1 MPAPVPLPI
10 RQALWNRHQQGASST
25 ELAQA
30 FGLAPRTVRGI
41 LRRGRELGSEGL
53 VPGRPGPATK
63 ARPEHAARTAA
74 LLLRRAHPTWGAGLI
89 RVMLQRQG
97 IEPLPAVR
105 TLQRWF
111 AKAGLGPATPGRQP
125 EAVKRWR
132 ATRPH
137 ETWQVDA
144 AEDIALAD
152 GTRVSWLRIADV
164 FTGAVLGTVI
174 FPPRAVEH
182 GAGLRDPEAVAG
194 GVLPLG
200 DAGADPGRQRHALG
214 LRR

>member
-41 LRRGRELGSEGL
+41 LQRGRQLGSQGL
-53 VPGRPGPATK
+53 APRRPGPTTSS
-63 ARPEHAARTAA
+63 RPEHPARMPA
-74 LLLRRAHPTWGAGLI
+74 LLLRREHPRWGAGLI
-89 RVMLQRQG
+89 RVM
-97 IEPLPAVR
+97 
-105 TLQRWF
+105 LQRWF
-111 AKAGLGPATPGRQP
+111 AKAGLGPAPQGRRP
-125 EAVKRWR
+125 SMVKKWR

-152 GTRVSWLRIADV
+152 GTRTSWLRIADE
-164 FTGAVLGTVI
+164 FTGAVLKTVV

-182 GAGLRDPEAVAG
+182 GAGD
-194 GVLPLG
+194 
-200 DAGADPGRQRHALG
+200 
-214 LRR
+214 

>member
-30 FGLAPRTVRGI
+30 FGLSPRTVRGI
-41 LRRGRELGSEGL
+41 LQRGRQLGSQGL
-53 VPGRPGPATK
+53 APCRPGPATS
-63 ARPEHAARTAA
+63 ARPEHPARTPA
-74 LLLRRAHPTWGAGLI
+74 LLLRREHPSWGAGLI

-97 IEPLPAVR
+97 IEALPAVR

-111 AKAGLGPATPGRQP
+111 AKAGLGPAPQGRRP
-125 EAVKRWR
+125 NMVKKWR

-152 GTRVSWLRIADV
+152 GTRTSWLRIADE
-164 FTGAVLGTVI
+164 FTGAVLKTVV

-182 GAGLRDPEAVAG
+182 GAGDGDPEAAAG
-194 GVLPLG
+194 GV
-200 DAGADPGRQRHALG
+200 
-214 LRR
+214 

>member
-1 MPAPVPLPI
+1 MPGPVPLPI
-10 RQALWNRHQQGASST
+10 RRALGKRHQQDASST
-25 ELAQA
+25 ELAEA

-41 LRRGRELGSEGL
+41 LQRGRQRGPEELA
-53 VPGRPGPATK
+53 PDRPGPA
-63 ARPEHAARTAA
+63 ANQEPGHPARTPA
-74 LLLRRAHPTWGAGLI
+74 LLLRQEHPTWGAGLI

-97 IEPLPAVR
+97 IEAPPHVR

-111 AKAGLGPATPGRQP
+111 AKAGLSPAPPGRQP
-125 EAVKRWR
+125 KPVKRWR

-152 GTRVSWLRIADV
+152 GTRVSWLRIADE
-164 FTGAVLGTVI
+164 FTGAVLETVI
-174 FPPRAVEH
+174 FPPRAVER
-182 GAGLRDPEAVAG
+182 GAGLRDPEGAAG